1 MTTTIQLDPR
11 IEERLAKLADR
22 TGRSMDFYLQHLIE
36 EGMTNLEDYFLAAD
50 VSERVGAGLE
60 KTYTSADMRK
70 ELGLGNQA
78 LG

>member
-11 IEERLAKLADR
+11 IEDRLAKLADS

-36 EGMTNLEDYFLAAD
+36 EGMTNLKDYFLAAD

-60 KTYTSADMRK
+60 KTYTSADVRK
-70 ELGLGNQA
+70 ELGLGS
-78 LG
+78 

>member
-11 IEERLAKLADR
+11 IEDRLAKLADS

-50 VSERVGAGLE
+50 VSERVRAGAE
-60 KTYTSADMRK
+60 KTYTSADVRK
-70 ELGLGNQA
+70 ELGLES
-78 LG
+78 